1 MKNLN
6 VKLKTYLNVKLLTA
20 LLILKFLK
28 VNKISKTLERVS
40 FCFFL
45 SFFFPAW
52 VPVIT
57 LKIVFHNL
65 LKKRYSRT
73 IIGPSY
79 QITRI
84 HWKQPRDRASHRLI
98 FYEESRKQKNFLL
111 CESRKIKIILRKSIF
126 WYQARIQHLKE
137 VSQVDEIAVSF
148 CFKFWRVWPLTC
160 IIIRAKVSAS

>member
-1 MKNLN
+1 M
-6 VKLKTYLNVKLLTA
+6 VRESF
-20 LLILKFLK
+20 IL
-28 VNKISKTLERVS
+28 
-40 FCFFL
+40 FF
-45 SFFFPAW
+45 SFFFFLAW
-52 VPVIT
+52 VPFIT

-126 WYQARIQHLKE
+126 WYICRLNCQVFFVSLTQPIILCNFKKCVHPNLK
-137 VSQVDEIAVSF
+137 
-148 CFKFWRVWPLTC
+148 PHC
-160 IIIRAKVSAS
+160 IYKRK